1 MEVLDNDFFQ
11 GRLLHVLPS
20 KPRVTFDKQVSVS
33 FPFLSFGLKSFLWRN
48 FISCLPITMAFLNR
62 DETSNLSKT
71 FKQKK
76 EEARKA
82 SEAGGNT
89 KAWNSLFMRQDTV
102 RFSCFKNACLF

>member
-1 MEVLDNDFFQ
+1 
-11 GRLLHVLPS
+11 
-20 KPRVTFDKQVSVS
+20 
-33 FPFLSFGLKSFLWRN
+33 
-48 FISCLPITMAFLNR
+48 MAFLNR

-102 RFSCFKNACLF
+102 RFSCFKNASINVYFSICFFFVFCLMYFPLLL